1 MVITNLRWCCALSVC
16 ISLTTLN
23 TFAWRIC
30 VWQFAPKL
38 PNICWHTI
46 NDDWYRFKKQTK
58 FQVLYD
64 RISFSHKGIQ
74 ALWATAQKWADDNNS
89 CFRYRATGVVN
100 MVVDNMN
107 HSVNSGLLLNQL
119 TSATTFCVFYFPST
133 RNQYPSGDRSTVNW
147 V

>member
-1 MVITNLRWCCALSVC
+1 
-16 ISLTTLN
+16 
-23 TFAWRIC
+23 
-30 VWQFAPKL
+30 
-38 PNICWHTI
+38 
-46 NDDWYRFKKQTK
+46 
-58 FQVLYD
+58 
-64 RISFSHKGIQ
+64 
-74 ALWATAQKWADDNNS
+74 
-89 CFRYRATGVVN
+89 